1 MDVLVAVRERLLQ
14 PLAAVRRRAR
24 LYLALEGLVRLALL
38 AACCALVQLALD
50 WTLKLSVDQR
60 LVIDGLLLVMLGWF
74 VLLRLVL
81 PLLAPIDD
89 RLLATALDRVHP
101 EDHDRI
107 ATAVQFARGEV
118 GSPESNSPQLI
129 RLVLEE
135 VCDAAPRL
143 AFDRVLNHRRARHR
157 AMELGGFVAVVALGA
172 ALLGDVF
179 STWFQRNWM
188 LREVPWPQRT
198 YIRPEGFDASGV
210 RRAPRGDELR
220 IDATVSGVVPPSTA
234 LLWSSASGAR
244 GRELMTVVGGRR
256 LSASLG
262 TLEDSLRFQIRGGD
276 EETREY
282 RVVAVDRPQVE
293 KTIVTITPPAY
304 AGQPAATLEQQT
316 LIELL
321 AGSTLEI
328 EAFLNKPVARFAF
341 VGSGGPVGECQA
353 VEPQRIRMRWNEPVS
368 GAYQFELADA
378 DGWTTRRP
386 LRFVIKVQSDEPPQ
400 VRLKAEGVGEVATP
414 SLEFALELSA
424 KDGYGLGAVAL
435 RVQRGEDPPIETPVS
450 GFQAGQRE
458 FQSSMTLEPAQLVN
472 AAAGDRIRIWA
483 DASDSD
489 PSGPNVGKSEPI
501 DLRIVTVEEFLAE
514 MARRELE
521 LRREF
526 EHLISAQRG
535 LKDGLDRLVPDLPAG
550 TPGAADVS
558 RIIGLARRQDAQAGR
573 CNSVARKFEQLL
585 AEMRTSRVLRPGD
598 DRRISERVAAPLREL
613 GTRLVQTAS
622 RTIGELRDGASD
634 ARVAAAAAAQNELL
648 RQMRQILSNMLQWE
662 GYQEAIALLQDIIGQ
677 QHGLRAETL
686 EAIQAELD
694 AILGDGAATTAPS
707 RDSPEP

>member
-1 MDVLVAVRERLLQ
+1 MDAPAAVRERLLQ

-24 LYLALEGLVRLALL
+24 LYLALDAVLRVALL
-38 AACCALVQLALD
+38 AVCCALVQLALD
-50 WTLKLSVDQR
+50 WSLKLTVDQR
-60 LVIDGLLLVMLGWF
+60 IVIDGLLLVIVGWF
-74 VLLRLVL
+74 VLLRLVV
-81 PLLAPIDD
+81 PLLTPIDD
-89 RLLATALDRVHP
+89 RLLATALDRAHP
-101 EDHDRI
+101 EDPDRI

-118 GSPESNSPQLI
+118 GPPESNSPQLI

-135 VCDAAPRL
+135 ACAAAPRL
-143 AFDRVLNHRRARHR
+143 EFDRVLNHRRARR
-157 AMELGGFVAVVALGA
+157 RTMELGGFVLVVALGA
-172 ALLGDVF
+172 ALLGDTF

-188 LREVPWPQRT
+188 LREAPWPQRT
-198 YIRPEGFDASGV
+198 YIRAEGFDASGV

-220 IDATVSGVVPPSTA
+220 IDATVAGEVPPRAA
-234 LLWSSASGAR
+234 LTWSSATGAR

-262 TLEDSLRFQIRGGD
+262 TLEDSVRFQIRGGD

-282 RVVAVDRPQVE
+282 RVIAVDRPQVE

-304 AGQPAATLEQQT
+304 AGQPPATLEQQT

-328 EAFLNKPVARFAF
+328 EAILNKPVATFAF

-353 VEPQRIRMRWNEPVS
+353 VEPQRIRMRWSQPAS

-386 LRFVIKVQSDEPPQ
+386 LRFVIKVQTDEPPQ

-450 GFQAGQRE
+450 GFQAGLRE
-458 FQSSMTLEPAQLVN
+458 FQASMTLEPARLVN
-472 AAAGDRIRIWA
+472 AAAGDRVRIWA
-483 DASDSD
+483 DAADGD
-489 PSGPNVGKSEPI
+489 PAGPNVGRSEPI
-501 DLRIVTVEEFLAE
+501 DLRIVTVEDFLAE

-535 LKDGLDRLVPDLPAG
+535 LKDGLDRLVPDLAD
-550 TPGAADVS
+550 GAAGAGDAS

-573 CNSVARKFEQLL
+573 CNGVARKFEQLL

-622 RTIGELRDGASD
+622 RTISELRDGANEQ
-634 ARVAAAAAAQNELL
+634 RVSAATTAQNELL

-662 GYQEAIALLQDIIGQ
+662 GYQEAVALLQDIIGQ
-677 QHGLRAETL
+677 QQGVRAETL
-686 EAIQAELD
+686 QAIQAELE
-694 AILGDGAATTAPS
+694 AILGDLAPTTAPTGD
-707 RDSPEP
+707 RPKP